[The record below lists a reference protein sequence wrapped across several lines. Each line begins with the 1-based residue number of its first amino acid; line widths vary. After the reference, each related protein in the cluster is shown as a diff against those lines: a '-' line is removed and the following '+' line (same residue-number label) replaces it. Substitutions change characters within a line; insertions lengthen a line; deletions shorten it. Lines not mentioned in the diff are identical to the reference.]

1 MTFCQIFPASFVN
14 QFVLN
19 KIPIVCLDGVRPAN
33 NFTPVSCT
41 LLPGNGPAQLC
52 GLPTTKSTFASI
64 KNKQI
69 FEEELKISE
78 KVFGKLTLG
87 KSKFA
92 ESEIWHFD
100 GSDKV

>member
-1 MTFCQIFPASFVN
+1 MELDLPTTAPLYLAPSF
-14 QFVLN
+14 
-19 KIPIVCLDGVRPAN
+19 
-33 NFTPVSCT
+33 
-41 LLPGNGPAQLC
+41 PGNGPAQLC
-52 GLPTTKSTFASI
+52 GVPTTKSTFASI

-87 KSKFA
+87 KSEFA
-92 ESEIWHFD
+92 ESETWHFD